1 MQPVTILGT
10 KAFGLTVGRL
20 CYQLIEEH
28 GEGTM
33 ADFYENGEL
42 VGRFSLPLPGRHNLS
57 NATAALAACRLEGV
71 PFGALATAMRTL
83 RSPGRRFD
91 FRGRWAGRQVV
102 DDYAHHPSEV
112 EATLHMA
119 RLMVTS
125 GRSPLPEVP
134 QRLVAVFQPHRF
146 SRTAE
151 FMDDENT
158 KKWFYTALS
167 SKLNPQN
174 KAGEEFF
181 YNLLDSPLRTIL
193 AVTPVKKIMYNG
205 KKAGAHMAGTI
216 SEDQLGERLGVDKER
231 MNAARA
237 KRGLPPR

>member
-1 MQPVTILGT
+1 MVQTHDHEIVSIYPFSDAEIDQLMNNSVECVLMWATKDGWPVGVTHAFVWHDGKIWITFAEHRHRAAAIKRDNRVSVNVTSHRYPVGASADLPGGAITFKGT
-10 KAFGLTVGRL
+10 
-20 CYQLIEEH
+20 
-28 GEGTM
+28 
-33 ADFYENGEL
+33 ADF
-42 VGRFSLPLPGRHNLS
+42 LS
-57 NATAALAACRLEGV
+57 
-71 PFGALATAMRTL
+71 
-83 RSPGRRFD
+83 D
-91 FRGRWAGRQVV
+91 
-102 DDYAHHPSEV
+102 
-112 EATLHMA
+112 EA
-119 RLMVTS
+119 
-125 GRSPLPEVP
+125 
-134 QRLVAVFQPHRF
+134 
-146 SRTAE
+146 
-151 FMDDENT
+151 T